1 MAVDEAARHQL
12 YTQLEQTLGPDATST
27 MMSLLPPVGWA
38 DVATK
43 DDLRML
49 ETSLRGEMGALRGEM
64 GALRSE
70 LRGEMSEL
78 RGAVAREVSSLES
91 RFTTALRQQLFAII
105 AAMLTVST
113 LTVAAA
119 SIL

>member
-1 MAVDEAARHQL
+1 MDEAARHQL

-43 DDLRML
+43 ADLRTL
-49 ETSLRGEMGALRGEM
+49 ETSLRGEMAALRGE
-64 GALRSE
+64 LSE
-70 LRGEMSEL
+70 MRGDVTHEI
-78 RGAVAREVSSLES
+78 ASLES
-91 RFTTALRQQLFAII
+91 RLTTALRQQLFAIV
-105 AAMLTVST
+105 AAMLTVAT